1 MRIFRAT
8 DGRSAVLHSSRA
20 EKMSEVPDI
29 EETFV
34 RLVVSH
40 QAALHAFVLA
50 LLPGHP
56 EADDV
61 VQEVNTALWKKR
73 GEFSVGT
80 NFKAWMFSVARFKVL
95 ALWRD
100 QKRRKVWAVPEETLH
115 LLIEEAEEVCYEA
128 EDPRHAAL
136 RQCIRELRPQDQ
148 GLILRRYFDGRSME
162 EVAREVG
169 RKADNLKGSLHRIR
183 LSLRACVK
191 RKTGGWRAAT

>member
-1 MRIFRAT
+1 MPDA
-8 DGRSAVLHSSRA
+8 
-20 EKMSEVPDI
+20 PDI

-34 RLVVSH
+34 QLMVSH
-40 QAALHAFVLA
+40 QTALHAFVLA

-61 VQEVNTALWKKR
+61 VQDVNTALWKKR

-95 ALWRD
+95 SLWRD
-100 QKRRKVWAVPEETLH
+100 QKRKKVWSMPDETLN
-115 LLIEEAEEVCYEA
+115 LLMDDAVDVCFEA
-128 EDPRHAAL
+128 EDDRHVAL

-148 GLILRRYFDGRSME
+148 GLILRRYFDGRSMKQ
-162 EVAREVG
+162 VAREVG

-191 RKTGGWRAAT
+191 RKTRRWGVST

>member
-1 MRIFRAT
+1 MPEA
-8 DGRSAVLHSSRA
+8 
-20 EKMSEVPDI
+20 PDI

-56 EADDV
+56 DVDDV
-61 VQEVNTALWKKR
+61 VQEVNSSLWKKR

-80 NFKAWMFSVARFKVL
+80 NFKAWVFSIAKFKVM

-115 LLIEEAEEVCYEA
+115 LLIEDAAEVCYEA
-128 EDPRHAAL
+128 EDSRHVAL
-136 RQCIRELRPQDQ
+136 RQCIEELHPQDR
-148 GLILRRYFDGRSME
+148 GLVLRRYFEDNSLKQ
-162 EVAREVG
+162 VAFEVG

-183 LSLRACVK
+183 LALRACVR
-191 RKTGGWRAAT
+191 RKTGLRGAYS

>member
-1 MRIFRAT
+1 MPA
-8 DGRSAVLHSSRA
+8 A
-20 EKMSEVPDI
+20 PDI

-61 VQEVNTALWKKR
+61 VQDVNAALWQKR

-115 LLIEEAEEVCYEA
+115 LLIDDAAEVCYEA

-148 GLILRRYFDGRSME
+148 GLILRRYFEGYSLE
-162 EVAREVG
+162 KVAREVG

-183 LSLRACVK
+183 LALRTCVR
-191 RKTGGWRAAT
+191 RKINLGRATS